1 MCDIEADGAQLDAA
15 PEVMC
20 DTVNLTHLLT
30 SVRAAGSA
38 ILKVKEQGVSARYK
52 ADASPVTL
60 ADEQANA
67 ILVAA
72 LADLYPDLPVIS
84 EEESGSHKLSPQAL
98 YALVDPLDGTREF
111 LRSDSAGAWTVN
123 IGLIKDRCAIG
134 GIVYAPYLDWL
145 CWGGPATGTWLS
157 LIHI

>member
-15 PEVMC
+15 PELMC
-20 DTVNLTHLLT
+20 DAVNLTHLLA

-38 ILKVKEQGVSARYK
+38 ILKVREQGVSARYK

-72 LADLYPDLPVIS
+72 LAKLYPDLPVIS

-111 LRSDSAGAWTVN
+111 L
-123 IGLIKDRCAIG
+123 
-134 GIVYAPYLDWL
+134 
-145 CWGGPATGTWLS
+145 
-157 LIHI
+157 

>member
-1 MCDIEADGAQLDAA
+1 MRDIEADGAQLDAA

-20 DTVNLTHLLT
+20 DAVNLTHLLT

-38 ILKVKEQGVSARYK
+38 ILKVREQGVSARYK

-72 LADLYPDLPVIS
+72 LAHLYPD
-84 EEESGSHKLSPQAL
+84 
-98 YALVDPLDGTREF
+98 
-111 LRSDSAGAWTVN
+111 
-123 IGLIKDRCAIG
+123 
-134 GIVYAPYLDWL
+134 
-145 CWGGPATGTWLS
+145 LS

>member
-1 MCDIEADGAQLDAA
+1 MRRCKFNPPA
-15 PEVMC
+15 
-20 DTVNLTHLLT
+20 HLCPR
-30 SVRAAGSA
+30 SGSA
-38 ILKVKEQGVSARYK
+38 ILKVREQGVSARYK

-145 CWGGPATGTWLS
+145 CWGGPATGTWQINPANS
-157 LIHI
+157 PK